1 MSNKTL
7 QLDEQL
13 LDYLRKSSLREPD
26 VCKELRHA
34 TASRQDHNMQI
45 APEQGQFLS
54 LLARL
59 TGSTRILEVGTYTG
73 YSALWMAL
81 ALPDSGTIISCDI
94 NQETAEIA
102 RKHWRLAKQQHKME
116 LKLQPALQT
125 MRELMD
131 GEQFD
136 MVFIDGPKPEYI
148 QYAELALQL
157 LRPGGLMAVDNTL
170 WDGKVLQ
177 GKDADEDT
185 KAIQQFNLHLHKHPQ
200 WHISMVPI
208 GDGVSLAIKAKD

>member
-7 QLDEQL
+7 QLDQQL
-13 LDYLRKSSLREPD
+13 LDYLRKRSLREPD
-26 VCKELRHA
+26 VCRELRHA

-54 LLARL
+54 LLVRL
-59 TGSTRILEVGTYTG
+59 TGSRRILEVGTYTG

-81 ALPDSGTIISCDI
+81 ALPDSGAVVTCDI
-94 NQETAEIA
+94 NQETAEVA
-102 RKHWRLAKQQHKME
+102 KKHWQLAGQQHKIE

-125 MRELMD
+125 MRELAD

-177 GKDADEDT
+177 GQDADPDT
-185 KAIQQFNLHLHKHPQ
+185 KAIQQFNQHLHQHQ
-200 WHISMVPI
+200 RWHISMVPI
-208 GDGVSLAIKAKD
+208 GDGLSLAMKADE